1 MNNTSSSISSALM
14 AAPYQLNIWFGIFLW
29 VTGNLG
35 SIGNMLVFRS
45 PTFRNLFSEAI
56 CDFFYFY
63 FVLTTR
69 ILQKGFQ
76 VHVTTRYDVICKL
89 RQFFSVWGNQ
99 VSFTLFSLATIDRLL
114 STQRAN
120 IYRQWSNR
128 IPLAYKVCMVC
139 ALIWLLFIGH
149 RLILYKAKNGK
160 CAPRSE
166 FYAYFDNYI
175 EIALTA
181 ICPPVVMIVR
191 AY

>member
-76 VHVTTRYDVICKL
+76 VHVTTRYDAIL
-89 RQFFSVWGNQ
+89 
-99 VSFTLFSLATIDRLL
+99 
-114 STQRAN
+114 
-120 IYRQWSNR
+120 YRQWSNR

>member
-29 VTGNLG
+29 VT
-35 SIGNMLVFRS
+35 V
-45 PTFRNLFSEAI
+45 
-56 CDFFYFY
+56 
-63 FVLTTR
+63 
-69 ILQKGFQ
+69 
-76 VHVTTRYDVICKL
+76 
-89 RQFFSVWGNQ
+89 
-99 VSFTLFSLATIDRLL
+99 
-114 STQRAN
+114 
-120 IYRQWSNR
+120 YRQWSNR